1 MVVSETD
8 IIKEFFERQEVPLWG
23 IADLSD
29 AGFIYLPAD
38 AVKRFRVG
46 IVYVFPLSDG
56 VINTLSD
63 GLKGTAPNLLYLHHY
78 RQVNY
83 FLDRVGLLLSRFLQS
98 KGYESL
104 PVPASQM
111 VDWEKQAG
119 HLSHK
124 RLAVSAGL
132 GWIGRN
138 NLLVTPEFGSR
149 IRLATVLT
157 AAPLSVGTPVPFGCG
172 DCHKCLSRCPAAA
185 IKEKPDSFDHQAC
198 FSFIKTVCNRK
209 NLSQHICGLCL
220 CPFPKG
226 TPNGYS
232 RKT

>member
-8 IIKEFFERQEVPLWG
+8 IIKEFFECQEVPLWG
-23 IADLSD
+23 VADLSD
-29 AGFIYLPAD
+29 AGFVYLPAD

-46 IVYVFPLSDG
+46 IVYGFPLSDG
-56 VINTLSD
+56 VINILSESP
-63 GLKGTAPNLLYLHHY
+63 GVTPNLLYLHHY

-83 FLDRVGLLLSRFLQS
+83 FLDRVGLLLSIFLQS

-124 RLAVSAGL
+124 RLAVSAGS

-138 NLLVTPEFGSR
+138 NLLVTPGFGSR

-157 AAPLSVGTPVPFGCG
+157 AASLPAGVPMSFGCG
-172 DCHKCLSRCPAAA
+172 DCYKCLTRCPAGA
-185 IKEKPDSFDHQAC
+185 IKEKPDSFDHHAC
-198 FSFIKTVCNRK
+198 FGFIKKICRQN

-220 CPFPKG
+220 CPWV
-226 TPNGYS
+226 NQ
-232 RKT
+232 